1 MLIISNETPMN
12 RTDESLISLRR
23 ILRSTELY
31 GRKLAA
37 EAGLTAVQ
45 LRVLQIIAETGSST
59 AKQLSTRMG
68 VTQATMTAL
77 VDKLEKKQL
86 LTRHRSE
93 VDKRQMDLVITD
105 LGRDK
110 VNDAPDPLQQRYVRA
125 FEAMEP
131 WEQLMVNAVLERV
144 AGMLDASDIDA
155 SPVLDSGDLRAVR

>member
-1 MLIISNETPMN
+1 MLVISNETPMS

-59 AKQLSTRMG
+59 AKHLATRMG

-77 VDKLEKKQL
+77 IDKLEKKQL

-93 VDKRQMDLVITD
+93 VDKRQMDLLITD

-125 FEAMEP
+125 FESMEP

-155 SPVLDSGDLRAVR
+155 SPVLDSGDLRGVR

>member
-1 MLIISNETPMN
+1 MS

-59 AKQLSTRMG
+59 AKHLATRMG

-77 VDKLEKKQL
+77 IDKLEKKQL

-93 VDKRQMDLVITD
+93 VDKRQMDLLITD

-110 VNDAPDPLQQRYVRA
+110 VNDAPDPLQHRVDH
-125 FEAMEP
+125 
-131 WEQLMVNAVLERV
+131 QLLPRLHRLEGAHVPLLQRV

-155 SPVLDSGDLRAVR
+155 SPVLDSGDLRGVR